1 MAAAQ
6 ALTGGW
12 NLPKQ
17 YGDQAERPPKSV
29 SRAPSGM
36 PGASSGKPDFFCE
49 GQVGV
54 YSPRESQGMPE
65 QTVSFWGSSARELG
79 AIIPESLGHEGG
91 SSFFSLGRGAESSLD
106 WAVARGLQEE
116 VRFGGGP
123 PHRES
128 GLLWLASAPGLGEE
142 GGHLGLS
149 ASGCGL

>member
-12 NLPKQ
+12 NLPKK

-36 PGASSGKPDFFCE
+36 PGASSGKPDFL
-49 GQVGV
+49 
-54 YSPRESQGMPE
+54 
-65 QTVSFWGSSARELG
+65 WGTSG
-79 AIIPESLGHEGG
+79 
-91 SSFFSLGRGAESSLD
+91 LGRGTESSLD